1 VEATWRFAV
10 LGSGNGGRAFCA
22 QAAAAGYPVRL
33 FEPLEETEDIKTLK
47 KDPTMGLE
55 GDLNCSGKVEKVT
68 LDIAE
73 AMEGA
78 NVLLVVVPSFAH
90 QPIFEKMI
98 PHLADGQHVI
108 IFPGNYGGLR
118 LKRMMANAGCKAKV
132 TISETASLPYACR
145 IKDAHTVHVYK
156 LKKLMKV
163 AASPSEKGS
172 ETVAILKALF
182 ADKMD
187 FKTANNLLEVSLDNI
202 NFTLH
207 PLPVLLNFGEIE
219 KRPATFRH
227 YMDGITPLISDLQEK
242 MDEERIA
249 LGRALGLTLV
259 STMQQLKEYYGNND
273 TRTIYEYVNSPETPY
288 ADLVGQKVTS
298 RYLTEDV
305 PGLLVPA
312 LDLARKAGVS
322 MPVVEAAV
330 KIASVVHGTDY
341 AAKGLTLETL
351 DLDGFTAREIVEHGC

>member
-1 VEATWRFAV
+1 MEAKWRFAV

-33 FEPLEETEDIKTLK
+33 FEPLEETEDIKALK
-47 KDPTMGLE
+47 KDPVMGLE
-55 GDLNCSGKVEKVT
+55 GDLNCSGKVERVT

-73 AMEGA
+73 AIDGT

-98 PHLADGQHVI
+98 PHLVDGQHIV
-108 IFPGNYGGLR
+108 IFPGNFGGLR
-118 LKRMMANAGCKAKV
+118 LKRMMANAGCKAKIS
-132 TISETASLPYACR
+132 ISETASLPYACR

-163 AASPSEKGS
+163 ATSPCEKGT
-172 ETVAILKALF
+172 EAVAILKALF
-182 ADKMD
+182 AEKMD
-187 FKTANNLLEVSLDNI
+187 FKAAKNLLEASLDNI

-207 PLPVLLNFGEIE
+207 LLPVLLNFGDIE
-219 KRPATFRH
+219 KHSSTFRH

-259 STMQQLKEYYGNND
+259 STMQQLKEYYGMND
-273 TRTIYEYVNSPETPY
+273 TTTIYDYVNSPETPY

-312 LDLARKAGVS
+312 LELARKAGIS
-322 MPVVEAAV
+322 MPIVEATV

-341 AAKGLTLETL
+341 MARGLTLETL
-351 DLDGFTAREIVEHGC
+351 DLDGFTATEIVEHGK

>member
-1 VEATWRFAV
+1 VEAKWRFAV

-47 KDPTMGLE
+47 KDPVMGLE
-55 GDLNCSGKVEKVT
+55 GDLNCSGTVERIA

-73 AMEGA
+73 AMDGA

-98 PHLADGQHVI
+98 PHLVDGQHIV
-108 IFPGNYGGLR
+108 IFPGNFGGLR

-132 TISETASLPYACR
+132 SISETASLPYACR

-163 AASPSEKGS
+163 ATSPCEKGT

-182 ADKMD
+182 AEKMD
-187 FKTANNLLEVSLDNI
+187 FKAAKNLLEASLENI

-207 PLPVLLNFGEIE
+207 PLPVLLNFGDIE
-219 KRPATFRH
+219 KHSSTFRH

-249 LGRALGLTLV
+249 LGRALGLALV
-259 STMQQLKEYYGNND
+259 STMQQLKEYYGAND
-273 TRTIYEYVNSPETPY
+273 TTTIYDYVNSPETPY

-312 LDLARKAGVS
+312 LSLAKKAGIS
-322 MPVVEAAV
+322 MPIVEATV

-341 AAKGLTLETL
+341 MARGLTLETL
-351 DLDGFTAREIVEHGC
+351 DLDGFTATEIVEHGK

>member
-1 VEATWRFAV
+1 MEAKWRFAV

-33 FEPLEETEDIKTLK
+33 FEPLEETEDIKALK
-47 KDPTMGLE
+47 KNPVMGLE
-55 GDLNCSGKVEKVT
+55 GDLSCSGTVDRIT
-68 LDIAE
+68 LDISE
-73 AMEGA
+73 AMDGA

-98 PHLADGQHVI
+98 PHLEDGQHIV
-108 IFPGNYGGLR
+108 IFPGNFGGLR
-118 LKRMMANAGCKAKV
+118 LKRMMANAGCKARIS
-132 TISETASLPYACR
+132 ISETASLPYACR

-163 AASPSEKGS
+163 ATSPCEKGT
-172 ETVAILKALF
+172 EAVAILKALF
-182 ADKMD
+182 AEKMD
-187 FKTANNLLEVSLDNI
+187 FKPAKNLLEASLDNI

-207 PLPVLLNFGEIE
+207 PLPVLLNFGDIE
-219 KRPATFRH
+219 KHSSTFRH

-259 STMQQLKEYYGNND
+259 STMQQLKEYYGAND
-273 TRTIYEYVNSPETPY
+273 TTTIYDYVNSPETPY

-312 LDLARKAGVS
+312 LCLARKAGVS
-322 MPVVEAAV
+322 MPIVEATV

-341 AAKGLTLETL
+341 LARGLTLETL
-351 DLDGFTAREIVEHGC
+351 DLDGFTAREIVEHGK